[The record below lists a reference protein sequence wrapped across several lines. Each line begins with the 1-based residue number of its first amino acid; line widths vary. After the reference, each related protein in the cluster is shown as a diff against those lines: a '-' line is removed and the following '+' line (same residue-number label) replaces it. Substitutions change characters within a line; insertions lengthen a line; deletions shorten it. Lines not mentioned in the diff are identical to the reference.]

1 MLMVADLPGGGLA
14 HFGWGGLAQG
24 TRAWLWFTTIDG
36 TAIWQYCVRTTLG
49 VTPPVG
55 FLSLQVH
62 GRCYGDRNSSF
73 RNRPPCYIFANNFKW
88 VQTSRR
94 RLR

>member
-1 MLMVADLPGGGLA
+1 MYGITYQLIVYMLVVLKGHAPGCDLRLLTVPPSGGIVFEL
-14 HFGWGGLAQG
+14 
-24 TRAWLWFTTIDG
+24 R
-36 TAIWQYCVRTTLG
+36 TLG

-73 RNRPPCYIFANNFKW
+73 RNRPPCYIFADNFKW
-88 VQTSRR
+88 VQTTD
-94 RLR
+94 LN